1 MADKKKKKQNP
12 AMIIHM
18 VISMIFGAFLG
29 GYIAGKFLK
38 PSDSSENQPDFL
50 VGFIILLISI
60 YALSFLF
67 IIIHEAG
74 HLVMGLLTGYKYLSF
89 RVGSI
94 VLQKTEQGMKFKK
107 YSIAGTGGQ
116 CLMVPPDM
124 ENPEDVPYFWYNFGG
139 GLFNLLTAVL
149 CVPFLFIDNSI
160 VRVVFITAIFL
171 SVFTGLTNLIPLNM
185 GVPNDGMNI
194 LAMAKSPYA
203 RGVFYKQFKA
213 NAMQTDGVRL
223 KDMPERLFEYDE
235 NQKDCISVAMP
246 AFAAARLMDEMKF
259 AEAEMIFE
267 KSLENPKLPKFYVNE
282 YNCEMLFCKIVNG
295 VDKVAIDEI
304 YDKELQKYVKAT
316 GKTMITRRKLMY
328 AYYLIC
334 EKNAELAE
342 KEYQLAYKMEKNY
355 PNVGEAKSE
364 LEMIEYVK
372 ANFS

>member
-1 MADKKKKKQNP
+1 MADQKKKKVNLG
-12 AMIIHM
+12 
-18 VISMIFGAFLG
+18 VIMSMIFGGVLG
-29 GYIAGKFLK
+29 FFIAMIFLK
-38 PSDSSENQPDFL
+38 PDGNAEKSNN
-50 VGFIILLISI
+50 
-60 YALSFLF
+60 SFLEYVIF
-67 IIIHEAG
+67 LAAFYVLLYFAMIIHEAG

-94 VLQKTEQGMKFKK
+94 VLQKTEQGIKFKK

-116 CLMVPPDM
+116 CLMIPPDV
-124 ENPEDVPYFWYNFGG
+124 ENPENVPYFWYNFGG

-160 VRVVFITAIFL
+160 VREVFITAIFL

-267 KSLENPKLPKFYVNE
+267 ESLENPKLPKFYVNE
-282 YNCEMLFCKIVNG
+282 YNCEMLFCKLVNG
-295 VDKVAIDEI
+295 ADKAEIDEI
-304 YDKELQKYVKAT
+304 YDMDLQKYVKAS

-342 KEYQLAYKMEKNY
+342 NEYQLAYKMEKNY